1 MNTKQ
6 KKQLNKLIA
15 KHVAAQ
21 VKYQFYSDL
30 WGRNAEETIPYRVA
44 AQTAAQRLASFID
57 TLVEKE

>member
-21 VKYQFYSDL
+21 VELSWVGSKMP
-30 WGRNAEETIPYRVA
+30 EEHEEIETDARV
-44 AQTAAQRLASFID
+44 AAQRLASFID